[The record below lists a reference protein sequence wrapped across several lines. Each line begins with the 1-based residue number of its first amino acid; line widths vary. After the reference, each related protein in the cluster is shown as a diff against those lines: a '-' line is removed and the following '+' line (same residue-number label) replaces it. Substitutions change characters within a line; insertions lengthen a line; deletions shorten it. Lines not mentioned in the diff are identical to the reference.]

1 MPVDIL
7 MPALSPTMEK
17 GNLIQWLKAVGDPV
31 RAGDVLA
38 EIETDKA
45 TMEVEAAVD
54 GVLIGIAVP
63 AGSIDVPVNQRIGA
77 LAADGETAE
86 VLNAPPPAVPAESSL
101 PIDVLET
108 TPAPVT
114 NPSNGQ
120 DHSRVFASPIARRL
134 MAEAGIKAEDVTA
147 SGPHGR
153 IVERDVKQAIE
164 ARAAKTKVETP
175 DKPEAADSAG
185 VPSAAVPAHA
195 AAEADQ
201 RVKTLFEP
209 GSFEEVAHDSMR
221 LTIARRLSEAKRTV
235 PHFYLTADCEIDR
248 LIALRHQLNDAAP
261 QLRGGTRAYKLSIN
275 DFIIRAL
282 ALALHRVP
290 DANVTFTESALL
302 RHRHADIGVAVAIAG
317 GLMTPVVRMAETKT
331 IAVISNEVK
340 ELAGRARTRSLRPD
354 EYQGG
359 TASVSNLGMYGVRD
373 FAAIINPPQASILA
387 VGAGEERV
395 VVREGKPEVRTM
407 ITATLSVDHRAI
419 DGATGSELLSAF
431 KALIE
436 QPMTMLV

>member
-54 GVLIGIAVP
+54 GVLISIAVP
-63 AGSIDVPVNQRIGA
+63 AGSIDVPVNQTIGA
-77 LAADGETAE
+77 LAADGETVEAVSATAQAAPAE
-86 VLNAPPPAVPAESSL
+86 PSMPIVLPEAVPA
-101 PIDVLET
+101 
-108 TPAPVT
+108 PAASM
-114 NPSNGQ
+114 SNGQ
-120 DHSRVFASPIARRL
+120 DEGRVFASPIARRL
-134 MAEAGIKAEDVTA
+134 MAQAGIEAAHVTA
-147 SGPHGR
+147 TGPHGR

-164 ARAAKTKVETP
+164 ARAAKAKAEIP
-175 DKPEAADSAG
+175 GKPAVADIPAA
-185 VPSAAVPAHA
+185 PSAAIPAQSL
-195 AAEADQ
+195 AEADA
-201 RVKTLFEP
+201 RLKNLFEP

-235 PHFYLTADCEIDR
+235 PHFYLTADCEIDA
-248 LIALRHQLNDAAP
+248 LAALRRQFNEAAP
-261 QLRGGTRAYKLSIN
+261 THRDGARAYRLSVN
-275 DFIIRAL
+275 DFVIRAL

-290 DANVTFTESALL
+290 DANVSFTEGALL
-302 RHRHADIGVAVAIAG
+302 RHRHADIGVAVAIPG
-317 GLMTPVVRMAETKT
+317 GLMTPIVRKAETKT
-331 IAVISNEVK
+331 LAVISNEIK
-340 ELAGRARTRSLRPD
+340 ELAARARTRSLRPD

-395 VVREGKPEVRTM
+395 VARDGKPEVRTLM
-407 ITATLSVDHRAI
+407 TVTLSVDHRAI
-419 DGATGSELLSAF
+419 DGATGAELLSAF

>member
-31 RAGDVLA
+31 RAGDVLV

-54 GVLIGIAVP
+54 GVLISIAVP
-63 AGSIDVPVNQRIGA
+63 AGSIDVPVNQTIGA
-77 LAADGETAE
+77 LAADGETVEA
-86 VLNAPPPAVPAESSL
+86 VPATAPAAPAESSL
-101 PIDVLET
+101 PIILPEAA
-108 TPAPVT
+108 PAAST
-114 NPSNGQ
+114 SNGQ
-120 DHSRVFASPIARRL
+120 DQGRVFASPIARRL
-134 MAEAGIKAEDVTA
+134 MAQAGIRAADVTA
-147 SGPHGR
+147 TGPHGR

-164 ARAAKTKVETP
+164 ARAVEAKVEIP
-175 DKPEAADSAG
+175 GKPAVADIAAA
-185 VPSAAVPAHA
+185 PSAAIPAQA
-195 AAEADQ
+195 PAEADA
-201 RVKTLFEP
+201 RLKNLFEL
-209 GSFEEVAHDSMR
+209 GSFEEVAHDAMR

-235 PHFYLTADCEIDR
+235 PHFYLTADCEIDG
-248 LIALRHQLNDAAP
+248 LMVLRQQFNDAAP
-261 QLRGGTRAYKLSIN
+261 TLREGARAYKLSVN
-275 DFIIRAL
+275 DFVLRAL

-290 DANVTFTESALL
+290 DANVSFTEGALL
-302 RHRHADIGVAVAIAG
+302 RHRHADIGVAVAIPG
-317 GLMTPVVRMAETKT
+317 GLMTPIIRKAETKT
-331 IAVISNEVK
+331 LAAISNEIK
-340 ELAGRARTRSLRPD
+340 ELAARARTRSLRPG

-395 VVREGKPEVRTM
+395 VARNGKPEVRTL
-407 ITATLSVDHRAI
+407 ITVTLSVDHRAI
-419 DGATGSELLSAF
+419 DGATGAELLSAF